1 LVVTAETYRLLILTR
16 RSNERIFIGD
26 NIVLSVLAIEG
37 NRVKLGIDAPKDVS
51 ILREEI
57 REAGFDLEN
66 TDEPL
71 LKAAGDS

>member
-1 LVVTAETYRLLILTR
+1 MTLLILTR

-26 NIVLSVLAIEG
+26 DIVLSVLAIEG

-57 REAGFDLEN
+57 RESTIELEL
-66 TDEPL
+66 TEQPI
-71 LKAAGDS
+71 LKASGDS

>member
-1 LVVTAETYRLLILTR
+1 MALLILTR

-26 NIVLSVLAIEG
+26 DIVLSVLAIEG

-57 REAGFDLEN
+57 RETSIELEM
-66 TDEPL
+66 DEQPV
-71 LKAAGDS
+71 LKASGDN

>member
-1 LVVTAETYRLLILTR
+1 MLILTR

-26 NIVLSVLAIEG
+26 DIVLSILTIEG

-57 REAGFDLEN
+57 RDNPVELVLVEQPA
-66 TDEPL
+66 
-71 LKAAGDS
+71 LKASGDN